1 MKKLIAILLLT
12 LSLHASQFDYIYSP
26 ETNTCFKADN
36 STKTNIASDIL
47 NNRAYVSVHII
58 TNIGTL
64 TIISVNYNEDIFDL
78 RTFSTIEA
86 CTLFTEIIKDPTKLK
101 H

>member
-1 MKKLIAILLLT
+1 MKKIIATLLLT

-47 NNRAYVSVHII
+47 NNRAYISAYMTTEIGDI
-58 TNIGTL
+58 TITS
-64 TIISVNYNEDIFDL
+64 IDYNGETFDL
-78 RTFSTIEA
+78 RTFSTIES
-86 CTLFTEIIKDPTKLK
+86 CTLFTDMVREKFN
-101 H
+101 

>member
-1 MKKLIAILLLT
+1 MKKLIATLLLT

-47 NNRAYVSVHII
+47 NNRAYISAYMSTEIGDI
-58 TNIGTL
+58 TITS
-64 TIISVNYNEDIFDL
+64 IDYNGDTFDL
-78 RTFSTIEA
+78 RTFSTIES
-86 CTLFTEIIKDPTKLK
+86 CTLFTDMVRERFN
-101 H
+101 